1 MVLNQVASERHERLA
16 RDAVAALGLPVVG
29 AVHRNP
35 EMALPERH
43 LGLVQAREHA
53 ALEAFIERLADVMA
67 RSVDL
72 DAVLALAAPLAVGAG
87 ERRRR

>member
-16 RDAVAALGLPVVG
+16 RDAVEALGLPVVG
-29 AVHRNP
+29 AVRRNP

-67 RSVDL
+67 RRSTSRRCWRSRRRWGRGR
-72 DAVLALAAPLAVGAG
+72 GAG
-87 ERRRR
+87 RR